1 MSADTSTR
9 SGLPRILQVTL
20 TLAALVVVLLGI
32 KQVGSFV
39 GPLFLGLNL
48 MLVAAPLYG
57 ALTRRGVPRVL
68 ASVTT
73 VLGVYAF
80 LVVFI
85 WSLWWSI
92 SVLITELPAY
102 QGKFTDLYEQSLG
115 LLGRFG
121 VSETM
126 LADQVSA
133 IDPNKVV
140 DVLSSLVKGVGD
152 GLTIVAIVVTVL
164 VFLSMDT
171 IGLRERIMVVAEL
184 HPSVADA
191 LTGFGEGIR
200 RYWVVTTVFGLI
212 VAAIDVVALWIIGVP
227 FALVWG
233 VLSFVTNYI
242 PNIGFLLGL
251 IPPTLIALLDDGVP
265 AAIAVVVVYSIANF
279 VMQSLIQ
286 PKYAG
291 DAVGVTPTMS
301 FFSLL
306 LWAWV
311 FGPTGALLALPA
323 TLLLK
328 SFLVDVDPA
337 ARWVNALISSRPE
350 QALGREMPGPDDPEP
365 FDPEPDDDDPDEPD
379 DPDDPQ
385 GGDSGAAPE
394 AAETHPGGSA

>member
-365 FDPEPDDDDPDEPD
+365 FDPEPDDDDPD